1 MEFDVLI
8 FAILTTGAVLIVSH
22 LTRLAK
28 AAMLHRT
35 IRKAISNDM
44 EGWSALLDDMPEKP
58 APSRDDRT
66 GLVLLALALATGL
79 FGLINGDQ
87 EHARSMAAIAMF
99 PALVGAVLLARFVW
113 MRRKGDG

>member
-22 LTRLAK
+22 LTRLMK
-28 AAMLHRT
+28 TAMLHRT

-44 EGWSALLDDMPEKP
+44 ENWTVLLEGMVEKP

-66 GLVLLALALATGL
+66 GVVLLALAIATAL
-79 FGLINGDQ
+79 FGFINGDQ
-87 EHARSMAAIAMF
+87 EHARSMMAIALF
-99 PALVGAVLLARFVW
+99 PASVGAALLTRFFL
-113 MRRKGDG
+113 MGRNGNR